1 MRILQAFWG
10 GCVCVCVQGEREKRE
25 EGDGGFKNM
34 TYYTIGFF
42 FSHMDGICCAKY

>member
-1 MRILQAFWG
+1 M
-10 GCVCVCVQGEREKRE
+10 CVCVQGEREKRE

-42 FSHMDGICCAKY
+42 FFPHGWHLLR